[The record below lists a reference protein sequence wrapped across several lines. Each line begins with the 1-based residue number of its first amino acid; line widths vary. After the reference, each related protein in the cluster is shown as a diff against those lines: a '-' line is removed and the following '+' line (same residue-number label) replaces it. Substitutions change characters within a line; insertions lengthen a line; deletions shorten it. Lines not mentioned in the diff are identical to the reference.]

1 MANSWQYL
9 DFFLFF
15 SHVRQFSFQT
25 LLLILLL
32 MFLRGSQIFC
42 SLSIFNAQS
51 GRRCISLI
59 SQKGFPS
66 HCVSL
71 SFSTAMSTVG
81 GNSEG
86 APCVFPFIFL
96 GNKYESCTSA
106 GRNDG
111 KLWCAST
118 SSYDDDRKWG
128 FCPDQGNT
136 LCQSDA
142 MGTAC

>member
-1 MANSWQYL
+1 MAIPW
-9 DFFLFF
+9 LFPLF
-15 SHVRQFSFQT
+15 SPCQTIFFQT

-42 SLSIFNAQS
+42 SLSISNAQS

-59 SQKGFPS
+59 SQKGFSS

-142 MGTAC
+142 MGTACWAHR

>member
-1 MANSWQYL
+1 MFSFRRDTSDYAYKWGSL
-9 DFFLFF
+9 LTISLLFF
-15 SHVRQFSFQT
+15 
-25 LLLILLL
+25 I
-32 MFLRGSQIFC
+32 
-42 SLSIFNAQS
+42 
-51 GRRCISLI
+51 
-59 SQKGFPS
+59 
-66 HCVSL
+66 
-71 SFSTAMSTVG
+71 AMSTVG

-96 GNKYESCTSA
+96 GNKYDSCTSA

-136 LCQSDA
+136 MSEPYNGNNILSW
-142 MGTAC
+142 